1 MVEDRLTPVRWRRK
15 TMKARLFATILGVSL
30 VGAGAALAHHS
41 FAMYERDRTL
51 TLSGTVKEYSWTS
64 PHVTI
69 QVLADNPGKGK
80 GAWSIEGSSPPVL
93 ARGGWTST
101 SLKPGDRVSLGIHPR
116 RDGATGGLLADE
128 QQVIVNGQPAR
139 GILSLQAAGENY
151 SER

>member
-1 MVEDRLTPVRWRRK
+1 
-15 TMKARLFATILGVSL
+15 MKARLFALILGVSIS
-30 VGAGAALAHHS
+30 GASAALAHHS
-41 FAMYERDRTL
+41 FAMYERDRTV

-69 QVLADNPGKGK
+69 QILADNARPDNPRMTA

-139 GILSLQAAGENY
+139 GILSLQSAGESY
-151 SER
+151 SEH

>member
-1 MVEDRLTPVRWRRK
+1 
-15 TMKARLFATILGVSL
+15 MKARLFATILGVWVS
-30 VGAGAALAHHS
+30 GASGAIAHHS
-41 FAMYERDRTL
+41 FAMYERDRTV

-69 QVLADNPGKGK
+69 QILADNARNRA

-101 SLKPGDRVSLGIHPR
+101 SLKPGDKVSLGIHPR

-139 GILSLQAAGENY
+139 GILSLQTAGEN
-151 SER
+151 